1 MKAPKALGLLGQVE
15 AARAAVL
22 CSDPT
27 TADLVVG
34 ILVSTAPL
42 RQRPLPEEPI
52 WLGID
57 LAAPDGGAGKP

>member
-1 MKAPKALGLLGQVE
+1 MKAPKALGMLGQME

-34 ILVSTAPL
+34 ILVATAPL
-42 RQRPLPEEPI
+42 QQRTLPDNPTS
-52 WLGID
+52 LGID